1 VNVTRF
7 SPSIVMRRPLMQ
19 TAQRSGSKHEAIL
32 LFGSSCIIVIVQLPP
47 PVLKVILRPV

>member
-1 VNVTRF
+1 
-7 SPSIVMRRPLMQ
+7 MQ

-32 LFGSSCIIVIVQLPP
+32 LFGLLHHRDGAGSP